1 MSPSSASQG
10 RQSSEYAGERSRA
23 GYFLLKVSQSE
34 IKKIKQILE
43 NIEYLRMRG
52 LHDDGFLVLTDM
64 DENSPIYLESIIFD
78 QKTERLFL
86 TSGKSG
92 SIFTISTSHPSKLE
106 KYISS
111 SKLSPSGITIDPCSR

>member
-1 MSPSSASQG
+1 
-10 RQSSEYAGERSRA
+10 
-23 GYFLLKVSQSE
+23 
-34 IKKIKQILE
+34 
-43 NIEYLRMRG
+43 MRG
-52 LHDDGFLVLTDM
+52 LHDDGFLILTDLE
-64 DENSPIYLESIIFD
+64 ENSPIYLESIIFD